1 MRLAII
7 PTTGRLIWAELQ
19 CGVVRNTFR
28 MFGEDRVCIISDSMR
43 AAGMDSGVYSLDR
56 QKVFVRG
63 RRATLADGTIAGSTL
78 NLMETLRITV
88 KEMHVLLETAV
99 RPATINPAKSI
110 GIHDRFGTISSGKCA
125 NLILMDS
132 DLKIVDVFVR
142 GKLYI

>member
-43 AAGMDSGVYSLDR
+43 AAGMDSGVSSLDG

-132 DLKIVDVFVR
+132 DLKIVYVFVR